1 MKLLI
6 GLLVGVVI
14 VYFSALK
21 WRRAVKAVFILIV
34 IEGALRKW
42 VLPQASEMIY
52 FMKDIVLLG
61 AYLNFYCF
69 PVSDIISD
77 KKIIP
82 KGNIINI
89 LILIAIGWCL
99 FQVFNPSLGSPLV
112 GIFGLRGYLL
122 YIPLIWMLPS
132 LFQSEKELYIFLR
145 SHLLLSIPVG
155 IIGIIQFFS
164 PASSF
169 INAYANEEE
178 VAKAT
183 FGEVAAVRIT
193 GTFSYIS
200 GYGVYLIICFG
211 LLIIMLSNKQSRG
224 WLWTSIIEIF
234 LVTVNSF
241 MTGSRTTIFAEVLFV
256 VGYLCAKGLTKPAT
270 LLPLI
275 RQLILPVIIISIAGS
290 IWLRPAINAFW
301 LRTTSNHDVSG
312 RIVSGFTEPF
322 DFIKYKQLDGYGT
335 GATHQATPALSKALG
350 LPAGEVIPTYYEG
363 EMGKIALEL
372 GPIGFLFWYGMRGSM
387 AIALMCTFWKLKRPF
402 LRQLALAAFLIQTIQ
417 INGFL
422 VFHNTFS
429 VYYWFFSSFIF
440 LLPRL
445 EQIENWQKEQQ
456 LQQDVLSLYLPD
468 SPYR

>member
-1 MKLLI
+1 VKLLI

>member
-1 MKLLI
+1 VKLLI
-6 GLLVGVVI
+6 GLLACVVI

-21 WRRAVKAVFILIV
+21 WRRTVKAVFILLV

-52 FMKDIVLLG
+52 FLKDIVLFG
-61 AYLNFYCF
+61 AYFSFYCF
-69 PVSDIISD
+69 PVIE
-77 KKIIP
+77 KKLP
-82 KGNIINI
+82 SKFKIINI
-89 LILIAIGWCL
+89 LIFVAIGWCV

-132 LFQSEKELYIFLR
+132 LFQSEEELYKFLR

-169 INAYANEEE
+169 INAYANEEGI
-178 VAKAT
+178 AKAT
-183 FGEVAAVRIT
+183 FGVTTAARIT

-200 GYGVYLIICFG
+200 GYAVYLLICFG

-241 MTGSRTTIFAEVLFV
+241 MTGSRTTVFAEVLFV

-322 DFIKYKQLDGYGT
+322 DFIKYK
-335 GATHQATPALSKALG
+335 ATRRLWHWRYTPSHPSASQSIRFAS
-350 LPAGEVIPTYYEG
+350 
-363 EMGKIALEL
+363 
-372 GPIGFLFWYGMRGSM
+372 W
-387 AIALMCTFWKLKRPF
+387 
-402 LRQLALAAFLIQTIQ
+402 
-417 INGFL
+417 
-422 VFHNTFS
+422 
-429 VYYWFFSSFIF
+429 
-440 LLPRL
+440 
-445 EQIENWQKEQQ
+445 
-456 LQQDVLSLYLPD
+456 
-468 SPYR
+468 

>member
-1 MKLLI
+1 VKLLI
-6 GLLVGVVI
+6 GLLACIVI

-21 WRRAVKAVFILIV
+21 WRRTVKAVFILLV

-42 VLPQASEMIY
+42 ILPQASEMIY
-52 FMKDIVLLG
+52 FLKDIVLFG
-61 AYLNFYCF
+61 AYFSFYCF
-69 PVSDIISD
+69 PVID
-77 KKIIP
+77 KKLP
-82 KGNIINI
+82 SKFKIINI
-89 LILIAIGWCL
+89 LIFVAIGWCV

-112 GIFGLRGYLL
+112 GFFGLRGYLF

-132 LFQSEKELYIFLR
+132 LFQSEEEIYKFLR

-155 IIGIIQFFS
+155 LIGIIQFFS

-200 GYGVYLIICFG
+200 GYAVYLLICFG
-211 LLIIMLSNKQSRG
+211 LLIFMLSIKQSR
-224 WLWTSIIEIF
+224 WWQLVSLIEIF

-241 MTGSRTTIFAEVLFV
+241 MTGSRGTVFAEVLFW
-256 VGYLCAKGLTKPAT
+256 VGYLGAKGLTKPASILR
-270 LLPLI
+270 LLK
-275 RQLILPVIIISIAGS
+275 QLIVPVIVISLAGS

-312 RIVSGFTEPF
+312 RIVSGFIEPF
-322 DFIKYKQLDGYGT
+322 EFIKYKELDGYGT
-335 GATHQATPALSKALG
+335 GATHQATPALRKALG

-387 AIALMCTFWKLKRPF
+387 ALALMCTFWKLKRPF
-402 LRQLALAAFLIQTIQ
+402 LRQLALAAFLIQAIQ
-417 INGFL
+417 INTFL